1 MRSSTSKKNNNKSKT
16 ANDIGC
22 ATKQLRMWIKNK
34 DELIKLSSQKKGKKR
49 MRRNGAG
56 KKLIYVDLDS
66 RLLTWYR
73 QKRTAPGSTTTP
85 ITDIRKE
92 KVTFRYFQRRG
103 RQISQ
108 ELNHPCP
115 SSKWFGR
122 FLVRHRLSLQRPKRQ
137 QKIPLDEVHQ
147 KATSF
152 YNYLRRASRWAPKR
166 GPMGAFTPRDV
177 FNMDESPLALFGDQA
192 KRSINDINTCNEVE
206 GCLISEASGRH
217 VIFLEKR
224 FCTVI
229 LTVSGEDQRVDPVLL
244 FKGKGH
250 ISPNEQKQYANGIKV
265 TLQNY
270 TYDPSVVDCLSLN
283 INEDDDEEQIQ
294 NAATLA
300 AEQDKIILNEKN
312 KQLKLTDLWKK

>member
-1 MRSSTSKKNNNKSKT
+1 
-16 ANDIGC
+16 
-22 ATKQLRMWIKNK
+22 
-34 DELIKLSSQKKGKKR
+34 

-92 KVTFRYFQRRG
+92 KVTFRYLQRRG

-177 FNMDESPLALFGDQA
+177 F
-192 KRSINDINTCNEVE
+192 
-206 GCLISEASGRH
+206 
-217 VIFLEKR
+217 
-224 FCTVI
+224 
-229 LTVSGEDQRVDPVLL
+229 
-244 FKGKGH
+244 
-250 ISPNEQKQYANGIKV
+250 
-265 TLQNY
+265 
-270 TYDPSVVDCLSLN
+270 
-283 INEDDDEEQIQ
+283 
-294 NAATLA
+294 
-300 AEQDKIILNEKN
+300 
-312 KQLKLTDLWKK
+312 